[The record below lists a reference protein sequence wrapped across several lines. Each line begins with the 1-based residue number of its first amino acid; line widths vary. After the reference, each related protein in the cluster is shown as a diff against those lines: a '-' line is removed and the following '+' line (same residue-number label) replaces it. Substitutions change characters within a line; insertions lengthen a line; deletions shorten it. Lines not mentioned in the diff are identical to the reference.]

1 VLLVEQNVH
10 RALAIAHRAYVI
22 QTGRI
27 VMEGTGKELL
37 FNSSLQKT
45 YLGI

>member
-1 VLLVEQNVH
+1 LVEQSVH

-27 VMEGTGKELL
+27 VLEGPGRELL
-37 FNSSLQKT
+37 GNASLQKA